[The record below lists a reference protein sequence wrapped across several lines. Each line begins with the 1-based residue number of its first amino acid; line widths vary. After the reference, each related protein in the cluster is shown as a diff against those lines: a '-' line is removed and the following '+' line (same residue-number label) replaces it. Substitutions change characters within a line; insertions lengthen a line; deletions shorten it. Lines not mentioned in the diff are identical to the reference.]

1 MFRGGILTVSE
12 KGSRGQREDTTHLA
26 IREALKGGPI
36 EVAAYEI
43 VPDEPPLIKKV
54 IRLWADREGLDL
66 ILTNGGTGLA
76 PRDKTPEAARELLD
90 KEVPGLAE
98 LMRLKGLEKTPMA
111 ALSRGL
117 AGVRGKSL
125 ILNLPG
131 SPKGAR
137 ESLEA
142 VLPVLPHALSLITG
156 KAWREGHHE

>member
-1 MFRGGILTVSE
+1 MFRVGILTVSD
-12 KGSRGQREDTTHLA
+12 KGSRGEREDTTHLA
-26 IREALKGGPI
+26 IREALKGGPF

-76 PRDKTPEAARELLD
+76 PRDKTPEATRELLD

-98 LMRLKGLEKTPMA
+98 LMRLRGLEKTPMA

-156 KAWREGHHE
+156 KAWQEGHHE